1 MIKKFISNAMLS
13 IVMDKQAKEK
23 YHALKARKQG
33 SKAPAKAAPPPVQ
46 DAQAGQ
52 TPMSRQELIK
62 NAMAVHKE
70 KSRVL
75 DDLTVNERQKL
86 HILAM
91 QTMKLKDDS
100 SR

>member
-23 YHALKARKQG
+23 YNALKAQKQG
-33 SKAPAKAAPPPVQ
+33 SKAPAKAESLPDQ
-46 DAQAGQ
+46 DAPSGQA
-52 TPMSRQELIK
+52 PMSRQELIK

-70 KSRVL
+70 KSKVL
-75 DDLTVNERQKL
+75 DELTVNERQKL

-91 QTMKLKDDS
+91 QTMKLKDNNPS
-100 SR
+100 

>member
-23 YHALKARKQG
+23 YNALKDRKQG
-33 SKAPAKAAPPPVQ
+33 SKTPAKAEPLPVQ
-46 DAQAGQ
+46 ENQAEQ
-52 TPMSRQELIK
+52 APVSRQELIK

-70 KSRVL
+70 KSKVL
-75 DDLTVNERQKL
+75 DDLTVNERQRL

-91 QTMKLKDDS
+91 QTMKIKK
-100 SR
+100 